1 MIRYV
6 VSVDEPPQRPT
17 SPFQRPLGVLES
29 LVASLKVYVSN
40 ANTLLLIAAI
50 FVIPV
55 TILTV
60 LIIRLSFHD
69 LATIDPNSQNPF
81 EGLTRSEVAKVIG
94 AFLIGTVINLVI
106 SMVAIGACF
115 KAIHDALSGTRPDW
129 RNSIRA
135 ALDKVRSLVW
145 LPILIGLL
153 FLGGLVVAIVLVAL
167 LGTLNEQLGTLVG
180 LALLVGVIYVFV
192 AWSVAM
198 PVLMAED
205 RRGLDAVSRSQQL
218 VKGEW
223 WPTFGVYAL
232 AFLLL
237 AIVSSILSAIFNVG
251 GRTGDE
257 GLILTTLY
265 GVVTNVL
272 FTPFQAALVGVVYL
286 NLALKKHEVPG

>member
-1 MIRYV
+1 MIGYV
-6 VSVDEPPQRPT
+6 VSVDETSQQPI
-17 SPFQRPLGVLES
+17 SPFQRPLGVLETFI
-29 LVASLKVYVSN
+29 ASIKVFFAN

-60 LIIRLSFHD
+60 LVIRLAFND

-81 EGLTRSEVAKVIG
+81 EGLTRSEAIQVIS
-94 AFLIGTVINLVI
+94 AFVIGTVVNLVI
-106 SMVAIGACF
+106 SMIAIGACF
-115 KAIHDALSGTRPDW
+115 KAILDALSGTRPDW
-129 RNSIRA
+129 RGSIRA

-145 LPILIGLL
+145 LPVLIGLL
-153 FLGGLVVAIVLVAL
+153 FLAGAVAVIVVVAVLGAVS
-167 LGTLNEQLGTLVG
+167 EQLGALVG
-180 LALLVGVIYVFV
+180 MAGLAGAVYVFV
-192 AWSVAM
+192 LWSVAM

-205 RRGLDAVSRSQQL
+205 RRGLAAVTRSQQL
-218 VKGEW
+218 IKGQW

-232 AFLLL
+232 AFLAL
-237 AIVSSILSAIFNVG
+237 IVVSTILSSIFNVG

-257 GLILTTLY
+257 GLVLTSLY

-286 NLALKKHEVPG
+286 NLALKKQGPA